1 MYRNPVMCSVGE
13 LRFLDVDR
21 GGGVSRLQ
29 IFLMMMQECL
39 LLPSALRESINQCA
53 KAHRRIQSIQLRL
66 LKTFANKQ
74 HSQNMEKLPFI
85 VSLSL
90 FSICLKK
97 LNPYQVEPARSD
109 RSLCQRKSKKDPC
122 VFEGN
127 KIEKGHLRIGS
138 LNEELDTFSWFVHLE
153 VNVCPISFFK
163 KLILGFSVLACPNKN
178 LALLRRIRGPQQ
190 D

>member
-13 LRFLDVDR
+13 FRFLDVDR

-66 LKTFANKQ
+66 LKSFANNQ
-74 HSQNMEKLPFI
+74 HSQSMEKLPYI

-90 FSICLKK
+90 FCNLLKK
-97 LNPYQVEPARSD
+97 INAHQVEPARSD
-109 RSLCQRKSKKDPC
+109 RSLCQKKSKKDPC

-127 KIEKGHLRIGS
+127 KIGKGHLRIGS
-138 LNEELDTFSWFVHLE
+138 LNEEHDTFSWFVHLE
-153 VNVCPISFFK
+153 VS
-163 KLILGFSVLACPNKN
+163 
-178 LALLRRIRGPQQ
+178 
-190 D
+190 